1 VNEEE
6 LLRQIALR
14 PFELEPRLV
23 YADFLAEQGDP
34 RAEVIALAARGELTM
49 AEKRRLKGIVHDHAR
64 RWLGPLEAI
73 ADSAGSLFVN
83 GFLDTLVLAFNA
95 RPADLLALRDEPRLA
110 TVRTLDASTQ
120 RKPQPLGQFLRQ
132 PSLASLTR
140 LVLAPEAVPA
150 LAGAPLPFTLDGVG
164 VCDNGLLED
173 ALAPLGEL
181 PVAQT
186 VPRWELV
193 SRLLFASVHAQATF
207 EVLRTQLQHARN
219 VPELRLVVPYGVF
232 EGVGTWLMV
241 PSDHRHELSVRWA
254 RGERWSIEA
263 PGLLL
268 TRFRAAD
275 GRWPRL
281 EVGLSGEGMR
291 DVDDRISR
299 LASVLV
305 LLGHASLDEVVIAL
319 PPQLTVTRAHRYA
332 IKSAAR
338 RLRGCAVTMGGETL
352 AP

>member
-1 VNEEE
+1 MNEEE

-14 PFELEPRLV
+14 PFDLEPRLV

-73 ADSAGSLFVN
+73 ADSAGSVFVN
-83 GFLDTLVLAFNA
+83 GFLETLVIAFNA
-95 RPADLLALRDEPRLA
+95 RPADLLAMRDEPRLA
-110 TVRTLDASTQ
+110 TVRTLDASTL
-120 RKPQPLGQFLRQ
+120 RKPQPLGHFLRQ
-132 PSLASLTR
+132 PSLSALTR
-140 LVLAPEAVPA
+140 LVLSPEAVPA
-150 LAGAPLPFTLDGVG
+150 LAGAPLPFSLSGLG

-173 ALAPLGEL
+173 ALAPLGAL
-181 PVAQT
+181 PFAQS

-193 SRLLFASVHAQATF
+193 SRLLFASLHAQATF
-207 EVLRTQLQHARN
+207 EVLRDQLQYARN

-232 EGVGTWLMV
+232 EGVATWLMV
-241 PSDHRHELSVRWA
+241 PSERRAELESRWP
-254 RGERWSIEA
+254 GTRWSIEA

-268 TRFRAAD
+268 TLLRADD

-281 EVGLSGEGMR
+281 EVALSGEGMR

-305 LLGHASLDEVVIAL
+305 LLGPAGLDEVAIAL
-319 PPQLTVTRAHRYA
+319 PPQLTVTRGHRYA

-338 RLRGCAVTMGGETL
+338 RLRGCRVSMGEELL

>member
-1 VNEEE
+1 MNEEE

-14 PFELEPRLV
+14 PFDLEPRLV
-23 YADFLAEQGDP
+23 YADLLAEQGDP

-64 RWLGPLEAI
+64 RWLGPLEPI
-73 ADSAGSLFVN
+73 ADSAGSVFVN

-110 TVRTLDASTQ
+110 TVRTLDASTH

-132 PSLASLTR
+132 PSLASLVR

-150 LAGAPLPFTLDGVG
+150 LAGAPLPFSLEGLG

-173 ALAPLGEL
+173 ALEPLAEL
-181 PVAQT
+181 PFAQT

-207 EVLRTQLQHARN
+207 EVLRGQLQYARRI
-219 VPELRLVVPYGVF
+219 PELRLVVPYGVF

-241 PSDHRHELSVRWA
+241 PTEHRAELATRWP
-254 RGERWSIEA
+254 GERWSIEA

-268 TRFRAAD
+268 TLHRGAD

-305 LLGHASLDEVVIAL
+305 LLGPAALDEVAIAL

-338 RLRGCAVTMGGETL
+338 RLRGCTVTMGGETL

>member
-1 VNEEE
+1 MNEEE
-6 LLRQIALR
+6 LLRQIAVR

-34 RAEVIALAARGELTM
+34 RAEVIALSARGELTM

-64 RWLGPLEAI
+64 RWLGPLETI
-73 ADSAGSLFVN
+73 ADSAGSTFVN

-95 RPADLLALRDEPRLA
+95 RPADLLAMRDEPRLA
-110 TVRTLDASTQ
+110 TVRTLDAATL

-140 LVLAPEAVPA
+140 LVLSPESVPA
-150 LAGAPLPFTLDGVG
+150 LGGAPLPFTLEGVG

-173 ALAPLGEL
+173 ALEPLSEL
-181 PVAQT
+181 PFART

-207 EVLRTQLQHARN
+207 EVLRGQLRFCREI
-219 VPELRLVVPYGVF
+219 PELRLVVPYGVF
-232 EGVGTWLMV
+232 EGVGTWLMI
-241 PSDHRHELSVRWA
+241 PSEHSDELAHRW
-254 RGERWSIEA
+254 GGDRWSIEA

-268 TRFRAAD
+268 TLHRGAR
-275 GRWPRL
+275 GGWPRL
-281 EVGLSGEGMR
+281 DVALSGEGMR

-305 LLGHASLDEVVIAL
+305 LLGPAVLEEVVIAL
-319 PPQLTVTRAHRYA
+319 PPQLTLTRAHRYA
-332 IKSAAR
+332 IKSAVR
-338 RLRGCAVTMGGETL
+338 RLKGCAVTMGGEPL